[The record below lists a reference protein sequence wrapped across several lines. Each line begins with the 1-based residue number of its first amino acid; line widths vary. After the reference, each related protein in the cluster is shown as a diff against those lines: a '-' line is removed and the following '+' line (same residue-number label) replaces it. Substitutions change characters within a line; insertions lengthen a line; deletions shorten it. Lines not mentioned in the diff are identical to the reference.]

1 MSTIP
6 HHPQSPAPPA
16 PPAPARPSSNIV
28 AIVLLLLAL
37 IVVVSGIVVWGGLH
51 YLSRGVRVHL
61 NEANG
66 KQVSVQTPIG
76 SFEVKKDVNE
86 AQLGLPIYPGATRL
100 KDEDSATINMNFGG
114 EQGVHVVVAKFET
127 TDNLDKV
134 RGFYQDRVGGDVTK
148 FTEKDS
154 EGKTV
159 FEIKRKNQERIVT
172 LKSMGGGTRIDL
184 VRVDHGREES
194 AN

>member
-1 MSTIP
+1 MSTVP
-6 HHPQSPAPPA
+6 RPPQPPV
-16 PPAPARPSSNIV
+16 PPVPARPASNIV

-37 IVVVSGIVVWGGLH
+37 IVVVSGLVVWGGLR
-51 YLSRGVRVHL
+51 YLARGVQVHV
-61 NEANG
+61 NDAKGG

-86 AQLGLPIYPGATRL
+86 AQLGLPVYPGATRL

-127 TDNLDKV
+127 TDDLEKV
-134 RGFYQDRVGGDVTK
+134 RSFYQDRVGGDVTK
-148 FTEKDS
+148 FIEKNN

-159 FEIKRKNQERIVT
+159 FEIKRKNQERIIS
-172 LKSMGGGTRIDL
+172 LKSTGGGTRIEL
-184 VRVDHGREES
+184 VRVDHGREEGG
-194 AN
+194 N

>member
-1 MSTIP
+1 MSTTP
-6 HHPQSPAPPA
+6 HHPQPPA
-16 PPAPARPSSNIV
+16 PPAPVRPSSNIL

-37 IVVVSGIVVWGGLH
+37 IVVVSGIVVWGGLR
-51 YLSRGVRVHL
+51 YLSRGVRVHV

-86 AQLGLPIYPGATRL
+86 AQLALPIYPGATRL
-100 KDEDSATINMNFGG
+100 KDDDSATVNMSFGG

-127 TDNLDKV
+127 TDDLDNV
-134 RGFYQDRVGGDVTK
+134 RRFYQDQVGAEVTK
-148 FTEKDS
+148 FTGKDS

-159 FEIKRKNQERIVT
+159 FEIKRKNQERIIT
-172 LKSMGGGTRIDL
+172 LKSTGGRTRIEL

>member
-6 HHPQSPAPPA
+6 HPPQPPA
-16 PPAPARPSSNIV
+16 PPVPARPGSNLV

-37 IVVVSGIVVWGGLH
+37 IVVVSGIVIWGGLH
-51 YLSRGVRVHL
+51 YLARGVQVHV
-61 NEANG
+61 NEAKEG

-86 AQLGLPIYPGATRL
+86 AQLGLPVYPGATRL

-127 TDNLDKV
+127 TDDLEKV
-134 RGFYQDRVGGDVTK
+134 RSFYQDRVGGDVTK
-148 FTEKDS
+148 FIEKNN

-159 FEIKRKNQERIVT
+159 FEIKRKNQERIIS
-172 LKSMGGGTRIDL
+172 LKSTGGGTRIEL
-184 VRVDHGREES
+184 VRVDHGREEGG
-194 AN
+194 N

>member
-6 HHPQSPAPPA
+6 HPPQPPA

-37 IVVVSGIVVWGGLH
+37 IVVVSGIVIWGGLH
-51 YLSRGVRVHL
+51 YLARGVQVHV
-61 NEANG
+61 NEAKDG
-66 KQVSVQTPIG
+66 KQVSVRTPIG

-86 AQLGLPIYPGATRL
+86 AQLGLPVYPGATRL

-127 TDNLDKV
+127 TDDLEKV
-134 RGFYQDRVGGDVTK
+134 RSFYQDRVGGDVTK
-148 FTEKDS
+148 FIEKNN

-159 FEIKRKNQERIVT
+159 FEIKRKNQERIIS
-172 LKSMGGGTRIDL
+172 LKSTGGGTRIEL
-184 VRVDHGREES
+184 VRVDHGREEGG
-194 AN
+194 N

>member
-1 MSTIP
+1 MSAMP
-6 HHPQSPAPPA
+6 HPPQPPA

-37 IVVVSGIVVWGGLH
+37 IVVVSGIVVWGGLR
-51 YLSRGVRVHL
+51 YLSRGVQVHV

-114 EQGVHVVVAKFET
+114 EQGVHLVVAKFEAA
-127 TDNLDKV
+127 DDLGKV
-134 RGFYQDRVGGDVTK
+134 RSFYQDRVGGDVTK
-148 FTEKDS
+148 FTEKDN

-159 FEIKRKNQERIVT
+159 FEIKRKNQERIIT
-172 LKSMGGGTRIDL
+172 LKGTGGGTRIEL
-184 VRVDHGREES
+184 VRVDHGREEG

>member
-6 HHPQSPAPPA
+6 HPPQPPA

-37 IVVVSGIVVWGGLH
+37 IVVISGIVVWGGLR
-51 YLSRGVRVHL
+51 YLSRGVQVHV
-61 NEANG
+61 NEAKDG

-100 KDEDSATINMNFGG
+100 KDEDSATINMSFGG

-127 TDNLDKV
+127 TDDLDKV
-134 RGFYQDRVGGDVTK
+134 RSFYQDRVGGDVTK
-148 FTEKDS
+148 FTEKDG

-159 FEIKRKNQERIVT
+159 FEIKRKNQERIIT
-172 LKSMGGGTRIDL
+172 LKSTGGETRIEL
-184 VRVDHGREES
+184 VRVDHGREEG

>member
-6 HHPQSPAPPA
+6 HPPQPPA
-16 PPAPARPSSNIV
+16 PPVPARPGSNLV

-37 IVVVSGIVVWGGLH
+37 IVVVSGIVIWGGLH
-51 YLSRGVRVHL
+51 YLARGVQVHV
-61 NEANG
+61 NEAKEG

-86 AQLGLPIYPGATRL
+86 AQLGLPVYPGATRL

-127 TDNLDKV
+127 TDDLEKV
-134 RGFYQDRVGGDVTK
+134 RSFYQDRVGGDVTK
-148 FTEKDS
+148 FIEKNN

-159 FEIKRKNQERIVT
+159 FEIKRKNQERIIS
-172 LKSMGGGTRIDL
+172 LKSTGGGTRIEL
-184 VRVDHGREES
+184 VRVDHGREEGS
-194 AN
+194 N

>member
-1 MSTIP
+1 MSTIL
-6 HHPQSPAPPA
+6 HRPQPP
-16 PPAPARPSSNIV
+16 PPPTPARPSSNIV

-37 IVVVSGIVVWGGLH
+37 IVVVSGIVIWGGLR

-86 AQLGLPIYPGATRL
+86 AQLGLPIYPCATRL
-100 KDEDSATINMNFGG
+100 KGKDSATINMTFGG
-114 EQGVHVVVAKFET
+114 EQGVHVVVTKFET
-127 TDNLDKV
+127 SDELNKV
-134 RGFYQDRVGGDVTK
+134 RSFYQDRVGGDVTK
-148 FTEKDS
+148 FTEKDN

-159 FEIKRKNQERIVT
+159 FEIKGKSLERIIT
-172 LKSMGGGTRIDL
+172 LKNTGGGTRIEL
-184 VRVDHGREES
+184 LRVDHGREEGT
-194 AN
+194 N

>member
-1 MSTIP
+1 MSTVSP
-6 HHPQSPAPPA
+6 HPQPPA
-16 PPAPARPSSNIV
+16 HPVPARPSSNIV

-66 KQVSVQTPIG
+66 KQISVQTPIG

-100 KDEDSATINMNFGG
+100 KDDKDSAAINMNFGG

-127 TDNLDKV
+127 TENLDKV
-134 RGFYQDRVGGDVTK
+134 RSFYQDRVGGDVTK
-148 FTEKDS
+148 FTEKDN

-159 FEIKRKNQERIVT
+159 FEIKNKNQERIIT
-172 LKSMGGGTRIDL
+172 LKSTAGGTRIEL
-184 VRVDHGREES
+184 VRLEHGREES

>member
-6 HHPQSPAPPA
+6 HPPQPPA
-16 PPAPARPSSNIV
+16 PPVPARPASNSV

-37 IVVVSGIVVWGGLH
+37 IVVVSGIVVWGGLR
-51 YLSRGVRVHL
+51 YLARGVQVHV
-61 NEANG
+61 NEARGG
-66 KQVSVQTPIG
+66 KQVSVQTPLG

-127 TDNLDKV
+127 TDDLDKV
-134 RGFYQDRVGGDVTK
+134 RRFYQDRVGGDVTK
-148 FTEKDS
+148 FTEKNN

-159 FEIKRKNQERIVT
+159 FEIKSKNQERIVT
-172 LKSMGGGTRIDL
+172 LKSTGGETRIEL
-184 VRVDHGREES
+184 VRVDHGREEGG
-194 AN
+194 N

>member
-6 HHPQSPAPPA
+6 HPPQPPA
-16 PPAPARPSSNIV
+16 PPVPARPASNIV
-28 AIVLLLLAL
+28 AIALLLLAL
-37 IVVVSGIVVWGGLH
+37 IVVVSGIVVWGGLR
-51 YLSRGVRVHL
+51 YLARGVQVHV
-61 NEANG
+61 NEARGG
-66 KQVSVQTPIG
+66 KQVSVQTPLG

-127 TDNLDKV
+127 TDDLDKV
-134 RGFYQDRVGGDVTK
+134 RRFYQDRVGGDVTK
-148 FTEKDS
+148 FTEKNN

-159 FEIKRKNQERIVT
+159 FEIKSKNQERIVT
-172 LKSMGGGTRIDL
+172 LKSTGGETRIEL
-184 VRVDHGREES
+184 VRVDHGREDS

>member
-6 HHPQSPAPPA
+6 HHPQPPA

-37 IVVVSGIVVWGGLH
+37 IVVISGIVVWGGLR
-51 YLSRGVRVHL
+51 YLSRGVQVHV

-86 AQLGLPIYPGATRL
+86 AQLGLPIYPGAARL

-114 EQGVHVVVAKFET
+114 EQGVHVLVAKFQT
-127 TDNLDKV
+127 TDDTDKV
-134 RGFYQDRVGGDVTK
+134 RIFYQDRMGGDVTK
-148 FTEKDS
+148 FTEQNN

-159 FEIKRKNQERIVT
+159 FEIKRKNQERIIT
-172 LKSMGGGTRIDL
+172 LKSTGDGTRIEL

>member
-6 HHPQSPAPPA
+6 HAPQPPA
-16 PPAPARPSSNIV
+16 PRTPARPGSNIV

-37 IVVVSGIVVWGGLH
+37 IVVVSGIVIWGGLH
-51 YLSRGVRVHL
+51 YLARGVQVHV
-61 NEANG
+61 NEAKEG

-76 SFEVKKDVNE
+76 SLEVKKDVNE

-127 TDNLDKV
+127 TDDLDKV

-148 FTEKDS
+148 FTEKDN

-159 FEIKRKNQERIVT
+159 FEIKRKNQERIIT
-172 LKSMGGGTRIDL
+172 LKSTGGGTRIEL
-184 VRVDHGREES
+184 VRVDHGREEG

>member
-6 HHPQSPAPPA
+6 HHPQPPA

-37 IVVVSGIVVWGGLH
+37 IVVVSGIVVWGGLR
-51 YLSRGVRVHL
+51 YLARGVRVHV
-61 NEANG
+61 NEGNG

-100 KDEDSATINMNFGG
+100 KDDDSATINMSFGG
-114 EQGVHVVVAKFET
+114 EQGVHLVVAKFET
-127 TDNLDKV
+127 PDDLDRV
-134 RGFYQDRVGGDVTK
+134 HRFYQDRVGGDVTK
-148 FTEKDS
+148 FTEKDN
-154 EGKTV
+154 EGKMV
-159 FEIKRKNQERIVT
+159 FEIKRNNEERIVT
-172 LKSMGGGTRIDL
+172 LKSTGGGTRIEL
-184 VRVDHGREES
+184 VRVDHGREEG

>member
-6 HHPQSPAPPA
+6 HPPPPPA
-16 PPAPARPSSNIV
+16 PPARARPGSNIV

-37 IVVVSGIVVWGGLH
+37 IVVVSGIVIWGGLH
-51 YLSRGVRVHL
+51 YLARGVQVHV
-61 NEANG
+61 NEAKEG

-86 AQLGLPIYPGATRL
+86 AQLGLPVYPGATRL

-127 TDNLDKV
+127 TDDLEKV
-134 RGFYQDRVGGDVTK
+134 RSFYQDRVGGDVTK
-148 FTEKDS
+148 FIEKNN

-159 FEIKRKNQERIVT
+159 FEIKRKNQERIIS
-172 LKSMGGGTRIDL
+172 LKSTGGGTRIEL
-184 VRVDHGREES
+184 VRVDHGREEGG
-194 AN
+194 N

>member
-6 HHPQSPAPPA
+6 DHPQPPPPPA
-16 PPAPARPSSNIV
+16 PTRPSSNIV

-37 IVVVSGIVVWGGLH
+37 VVVVSGIVVWGGLR
-51 YLSRGVRVHL
+51 YLSRSVRVHV
-61 NEANG
+61 NEAKTG

-76 SFEVKKDVNE
+76 SLEVKKDVNE

-100 KDEDSATINMNFGG
+100 KDEDSATVNMNFGG
-114 EQGVHVVVAKFET
+114 EQGVHLVVAKFET
-127 TDNLDKV
+127 TDDLGKV
-134 RGFYQDRVGGDVTK
+134 RSFYQDRVGGDVTK
-148 FTEKDS
+148 FTEKDN

-159 FEIKRKNQERIVT
+159 FEIKRTNQERIIA
-172 LKSMGGGTRIDL
+172 LKSTGGGTRIEL